1 MSIAR
6 AAAPAVAPVVVLV
19 CGGLILS
26 LNLGVR
32 QSFGLFIEP
41 WNDSLGWGVAS
52 FSLAIALQNLLWG
65 VFQPVFGALADRYG
79 TARTVILGALLYFAG
94 LLIMAMPGWEIV
106 FHVGAGL
113 IIGMGL
119 SGTAFAVV
127 LGAIGRAYPPE
138 KRSMALGLGSAMGSF
153 GQFAIAPTGQAL
165 IDALGWSNAL
175 LIYAAAVLVM
185 IPCALALIGKPQHDG
200 AADAPQQTLRAAL
213 REASGHSGYW
223 LLTAGFFVCGFHVA
237 FIATHLPGY
246 VEVSG
251 LDPQVAAWALGLVG
265 LFNILGTLTA
275 GALGGRYRKKYLLSL
290 LYGTRAVVILGFLL
304 VPPSTVSVL
313 VFAAAIGF
321 LWLSTVPLTTG
332 LVAQLFGPR
341 YISTL
346 FGIVFLSHQV
356 GAFIGVWLGGLL
368 FERTGSY
375 DTVWWIAV
383 ALGVA
388 AALIHLPMGDAPV
401 ERLRRQPAAA

>member
-1 MSIAR
+1 MPPSR
-6 AAAPAVAPVVVLV
+6 AIAPVAILV
-19 CGGLILS
+19 CGGIVLS

-41 WNDSLGWGVAS
+41 MNADLGWGVAS
-52 FSLAIALQNLLWG
+52 FSFAIAMQNLVWG
-65 VFQPVFGALADRYG
+65 ITQPVFGALADRYG
-79 TARTVILGALLYFAG
+79 TARTVMLGGLLY
-94 LLIMAMPGWEIV
+94 I
-106 FHVGAGL
+106 AGL
-113 IIGMGL
+113 IMMALPASELMYYAGAGVVIGFGL
-119 SGTAFAVV
+119 SGTAFAIV

-138 KRSMALGLGSAMGSF
+138 KRSMALGVGSAMGSF

-165 IDALGWSNAL
+165 IASFDWSTAL
-175 LIYAAAVLVM
+175 LIYAAACLII
-185 IPCALALIGKPQHDG
+185 IPCALALALAGKPVHEG
-200 AADAPQQTLRAAL
+200 APGAIQQSLRAAL
-213 REASGHSGYW
+213 REASAHKGYW
-223 LLTAGFFVCGFHVA
+223 LLTVGFFVCGFHVA

-246 VEVSG
+246 VESEG
-251 LDPQVAAWALGLVG
+251 LDPAIGAWALALVG
-265 LFNILGTLTA
+265 LFNIFGTLTA

-290 LYGTRAVVILGFLL
+290 LYGTRAVVILAFML

-321 LWLSTVPLTTG
+321 LWLSTVPLTSG

-341 YISTL
+341 YMSTL

-356 GAFIGVWLGGLL
+356 GAFVGAWLGGVL
-368 FERTGSY
+368 FEDTGSY
-375 DTVWWIAV
+375 DVVWWISV

-388 AALIHLPMGDAPV
+388 AALIHLPMGDRPV